1 MNILKKE
8 VMKVLTIGT
17 MCITKKIDN
26 SNIIIKKF
34 PNLYHENKQI
44 ANNFYNYHID
54 LISKLNNQINEFEDD
69 IYLFG
74 GTGFSIYLIMFGLNT
89 DKIIH
94 ILDNDPKKENKQV
107 YGTQFT
113 VKNPM
118 IIKIKIMLLLL
129 LKQPLI
135 RLRLKINYMN

>member
-1 MNILKKE
+1 M
-8 VMKVLTIGT
+8 
-17 MCITKKIDN
+17 
-26 SNIIIKKF
+26 
-34 PNLYHENKQI
+34 
-44 ANNFYNYHID
+44 
-54 LISKLNNQINEFEDD
+54 ISKLNNQINEFEGD

-118 IIKIKIMLLLL
+118 IIKNKNNVAVIVKAASYRVEIES
-129 LKQPLI
+129 I
-135 RLRLKINYMN
+135 I